1 MEQDQQPT
9 TLQTLAKFRW
19 PIIIGC
25 ILVYFLFFNKSEDTS
40 NTQAPTTE
48 IEYEPTQGVITTL
61 EQVGEDEFKIKDEQI
76 VDSKEESLVIVN
88 YTDGEVDTFS
98 MAQVQNQENSEETSR
113 YRYRPSYFSTFAM
126 AGLLG
131 YTFGGRSMRTPIN
144 RSAYT
149 SSTAYNRSSTAGV
162 RQMKSTARTSTV
174 RRTSSGRSGYGSGR
188 STRSYGG

>member
-1 MEQDQQPT
+1 MEQDQRPT
-9 TLQTLAKFRW
+9 TLETLAKFRW

-25 ILVYFLFFNKSEDTS
+25 ILVYFLFFNKSDKSS
-40 NTQAPTTE
+40 NSETVT
-48 IEYEPTQGVITTL
+48 IETVYEPTQGVITTL

-76 VDSKEESLVIVN
+76 VDTKEESMVIVN

-98 MAQVQNQENSEETSR
+98 MAQIQTQSTTEETSR

-131 YTFGGRSMRTPIN
+131 YTFGSRPMSTPIN

-162 RQMKSTARTSTV
+162 RQMKSTARTNTV